1 MTQPWVRHDCSS
13 GWLKYNTNLRTAKE
27 PLWNNCMSTLSCSAI
42 YWYFPDILAFD
53 NTATGL
59 YYTGEFCGIGIKI
72 PRSSGEFRG
81 IPKVVRKAI
90 RKFRGVPGDRH
101 KFPEVPGSSGGSAQ
115 IPWSSGMPPNP
126 ITQPSLTGRP
136 GWLPPPTCTLTNR
149 IPNFQ
154 NVQPSPK
161 PSFPDRVKTS
171 RKSK

>member
-1 MTQPWVRHDCSS
+1 MQQD
-13 GWLKYNTNLRTAKE
+13 NT
-27 PLWNNCMSTLSCSAI
+27 TLLQSICIS
-42 YWYFPDILAFD
+42 PGILALD

-59 YYTGEFCGIGIKI
+59 YYTGEFWGIGTKI

-81 IPKVVRKAI
+81 IPESSKESNK
-90 RKFRGVPGDRH
+90 K
-101 KFPEVPGSSGGSAQ
+101 VPGSSGGSAQIPRSSGEFRGSAQ

-136 GWLPPPTCTLTNR
+136 GWLPHPTCTLTNR

-154 NVQPSPK
+154 TVQPSPK